1 MLHLCVELPAAI
13 GKFAADKS
21 GVTAIEYVLIAGGIA
36 VAIVT
41 SVGLLGT
48 DLGLLFGDLQTKLA
62 GM

>member
-1 MLHLCVELPAAI
+1 MPATV

-36 VAIVT
+36 LAIIV
-41 SVGLLGT
+41 SVGLLGGE
-48 DLGLLFGDLQTKLA
+48 LGVLFGDLQVSLA

>member
-1 MLHLCVELPAAI
+1 MLHLYVELPAAV

-36 VAIVT
+36 VAIVV

-48 DLGLLFGDLQTKLA
+48 DLGLLFGDLQVKLA